1 MARKR
6 RKLRYVVTRNGEH
19 VAWPEDREA
28 AETAL
33 ERVKAED
40 VECAHKG
47 WITLRQ
53 LELTRYYIEV
63 H

>member
-6 RKLRYVVTRNGEH
+6 RYVVTRNGEQ
-19 VAWPEDREA
+19 VAWPANREA
-28 AETAL
+28 AEADL
-33 ERVKAED
+33 ERIKAED
-40 VECAHKG
+40 ICLAHQG